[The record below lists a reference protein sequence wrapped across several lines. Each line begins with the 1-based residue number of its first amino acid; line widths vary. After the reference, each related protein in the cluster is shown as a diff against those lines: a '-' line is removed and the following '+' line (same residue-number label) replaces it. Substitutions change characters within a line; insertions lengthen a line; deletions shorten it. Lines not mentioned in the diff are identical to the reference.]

1 MGQGWLFL
9 GDFFNGGSGRSIMNS
24 SQMLLQSN
32 SLGFMAKSDIC
43 SVVDALGP
51 LENDLTGDY
60 YVDYIMYVPC
70 CTYTHT
76 YAITSSRGTEVT
88 TPDIWF

>member
-1 MGQGWLFL
+1 MGAV
-9 GDFFNGGSGRSIMNS
+9 GRSIMDS

-32 SLGFMAKSDIC
+32 SLGFMAKSGIC
-43 SVVDALGP
+43 SVVDTLGP
-51 LENDLTGDY
+51 PANYLTGDY
-60 YVDYIMYVPC
+60 YVDYITYVPC

-88 TPDIWF
+88 TPDIWFESE

>member
-1 MGQGWLFL
+1 MGAV
-9 GDFFNGGSGRSIMNS
+9 GRSIMNS

-32 SLGFMAKSDIC
+32 SLCFMAKSGIC

-51 LENDLTGDY
+51 LVNYLTGDY
-60 YVDYIMYVPC
+60 YVDYIMHVPC

-76 YAITSSRGTEVT
+76 YAITSSRDTEVT
-88 TPDIWF
+88 TPGIWFESE